1 MKYNR
6 ILQGIAGL
14 AAFALMAAGCQ
25 NEELGNGT
33 EVTGSGR
40 IVLSLSDG
48 GRELTRAASKDGY
61 TTPTETEKAV
71 THFDVF
77 VIDDGEDVV
86 YYERATAPATGDKMV
101 LSQAKNKFAENTSYT
116 VYVVAN
122 CKEKT
127 AEELGEIKTLTQL
140 KGMEV
145 TTSNVHVTG
154 LDAPEAT
161 DVPTTFMMDGHSVA
175 TVLNDG
181 NTTTNKEVSVVLR
194 RAAAKITVILKPGEH
209 TSFLPMT
216 NDVATSGTMSRRVI
230 NFARKTSVLQPDNEA
245 DYDNKPLFTNTGYS
259 TVGIEQADQADG
271 TAAET
276 VAVTVYS
283 YSNDWTNDAAMEN
296 ESYLLM
302 RIPVTY
308 QENENTEAE
317 TRVNNYYKIPV
328 SGNGNHSLKRNHSY
342 FITATIDGLG
352 GENDETPV
360 TLQPAFFKVQD
371 WVPEEI
377 QIGGDGQDHPE
388 YLTLSMD
395 TLRINNASTD
405 NTVLFASSST
415 ILQSRISV
423 DRVYIINK
431 FGQEQEVTNH
441 GVTVTT
447 EAGLNGRVTINSQ
460 LPENSLSVRYIEL
473 TIENADDQKQTL
485 VVEQY
490 PLEYVTNTQG
500 WYSYRDDFDNGSGTP
515 TTYIERGTSPYR
527 IGAQWSN
534 GSWTYSYNAGSN
546 NDFFGSK
553 VVTTY
558 NKSGNNAGK
567 SAINYYSWYSSSWNW
582 NGWRYNISD
591 VVVVGSEVFSSN
603 TGNARMYHVQIT
615 STPKNDV
622 DYVLGLP
629 RMNDAGYTDDGVDN
643 AKIVSPSF
651 MIASQLGAVLSA
663 GSVEQAA
670 SHCAQYVEVTG
681 AEFNTNGT
689 SVINQDKVVAYHDWR
704 LPTEAEV
711 KIILNYQKNSDAIDE
726 VLTGQSYWS
735 ASGLVTNPSPS
746 SNSSR
751 AIRCIRDAY
760 RDGESK

>member
-14 AAFALMAAGCQ
+14 AAFALMAVGCQ

-77 VIDDGEDVV
+77 VIDGEEDVV

-161 DVPTTFMMDGHSVA
+161 DVPTTFMMDGHSAA

-181 NTTTNKEVSVVLR
+181 NTTTNKEVSVVLH
-194 RAAAKITVILKPGEH
+194 RAAAKMTVILQHGEH

-308 QENENTEAE
+308 QEDESTEAE

-377 QIGGDGQDHPE
+377 EIGGDGQDHPE

-405 NTVLFASSST
+405 NTVLFASSSV
-415 ILQSRISV
+415 IPRNGIRV

-447 EAGLNGRVTINSQ
+447 EAELNGRVTINSE

-473 TIENADDQKQTL
+473 TIENADGQEQTL

-500 WYSYRDDFDNGSGTP
+500 WYSYRDDFVSTTELAPCTYVHKGSR
-515 TTYIERGTSPYR
+515 YVS
-527 IGAQWSN
+527 ASWSR
-534 GSWTYSYNAGSN
+534 N
-546 NDFFGSK
+546 NRWNLDTDASSGFFRSK
-553 VVTTY
+553 VAGNY
-558 NKSGNNAGK
+558 NKNTGLCTISYYQWFNYSNDVNIASSSNSLNNAH
-567 SAINYYSWYSSSWNW
+567 
-582 NGWRYNISD
+582 
-591 VVVVGSEVFSSN
+591 
-603 TGNARMYHVQIT
+603 MYHVQIT
-615 STPKNDV
+615 STPKDV
-622 DYVLGLP
+622 NYVLGLP
-629 RMNDAGYTDDGVDN
+629 RLDENGYTVKGDGN
-643 AKIVSPSF
+643 GNIVSPSF
-651 MIASQLGAVLSA
+651 MIASQLGAASSNGA
-663 GSVEQAA
+663 TSQAMA
-670 SHCAQYVEVTG
+670 NSHCHEYVEVTNRG
-681 AEFNTNGT
+681 RGT
-689 SVINQDKVVAYHDWR
+689 DNKNVVAYHDWR
-704 LPTEAEV
+704 LPTKAEIAMIQV
-711 KIILNYQKNSDAIDE
+711 YQKNDPNSIDDI
-726 VLTGQSYWS
+726 LTGTYYWS
-735 ASGLVTNPSPS
+735 SEGVVRTSDGELMPNRNSASL
-746 SNSSR
+746 
-751 AIRCIRDAY
+751 RCIRDAY

>member
-161 DVPTTFMMDGHSVA
+161 DVPTTFMMDGHSAA

-181 NTTTNKEVSVVLR
+181 NTTTNKKVSVVLR
-194 RAAAKITVILKPGEH
+194 RAAAKITVILQHGEH

-245 DYDNKPLFTNTGYS
+245 DYENKPLFTNTGYS

-308 QENENTEAE
+308 QEDESTEAE

-415 ILQSRISV
+415 IPRSGINV

-447 EAGLNGRVTINSQ
+447 EVGLNGRVTINSK
-460 LPENSLSVRYIEL
+460 LPENSLSIRYIVL
-473 TIENADDQKQTL
+473 TIENADGQEQTL

-500 WYSYRDDFDNGSGTP
+500 WYSYRDDFDNGRGTP
-515 TTYIERGTSPYR
+515 TTYIERGTSPYN
-527 IGAQWSN
+527 IGARSWN
-534 GSWTYSYNAGSN
+534 GSSWIYSHEAGSHY
-546 NDFFGSK
+546 DFFASK

-567 SAINYYSWYSSSWNW
+567 SAINYYSWYSYSGSWGSW
-582 NGWRYNISD
+582 GYNISD
-591 VVVVGSEVFSSN
+591 VVVKGDEVFSSN

-651 MIASQLGAVLSA
+651 MIASQLGAVQA
-663 GSVEQAA
+663 AESVEQAA
-670 SHCAQYVEVTG
+670 SHCAQYVEVTNRG
-681 AEFNTNGT
+681 NKTDNT
-689 SVINQDKVVAYHDWR
+689 DVVAYHDWR
-704 LPTEAEV
+704 LPTKAEIN
-711 KIILNYQKNSDAIDE
+711 IIYKYQTNSDAMDE
-726 VLTGQSYWS
+726 VLSGDQYWS
-735 ASGLVTNPSPS
+735 ASGLVPKPGESDPEDQ
-746 SNSSR
+746 

>member
-14 AAFALMAAGCQ
+14 AAFALMAGCQ

-140 KGMEV
+140 KGLEV

-161 DVPTTFMMDGHSVA
+161 DVPSTFMMDGHSDA

-194 RAAAKITVILKPGEH
+194 RAAAKITVILQHGEH

-271 TAAET
+271 TAAKT

-308 QENENTEAE
+308 QEDENTEAE

-405 NTVLFASSST
+405 NTVLFASSSA
-415 ILQSRISV
+415 ISRSGISV

-431 FGQEQEVTNH
+431 FGQEQGVTNH

-447 EAGLNGRVTINSQ
+447 EAGLNGHVTINSE

-473 TIENADDQKQTL
+473 TIENTDGQEQTL

-500 WYSYRDDFDNGSGTP
+500 WYSYRDDFVSTSYPEPCTYVYRGSRNVSASWNSWYESWNP
-515 TTYIERGTSPYR
+515 STSASSGFFRSKVARNYNKDTGLCT
-527 IGAQWSN
+527 ISYYQWSN
-534 GSWTYSYNAGSN
+534 NANDVSIASN
-546 NDFFGSK
+546 S
-553 VVTTY
+553 
-558 NKSGNNAGK
+558 SLNNAH
-567 SAINYYSWYSSSWNW
+567 
-582 NGWRYNISD
+582 
-591 VVVVGSEVFSSN
+591 
-603 TGNARMYHVQIT
+603 MYHVQIT
-615 STPKNDV
+615 STPEGV

-629 RMNDAGYTDDGVDN
+629 RMDVDGYTDDGDDN

-651 MIASQLGAVLSA
+651 MIASQLGAAQTAS
-663 GSVEQAA
+663 SVEQAA
-670 SHCAQYVEVTG
+670 SHCAQYVEVTNRG
-681 AEFNTNGT
+681 NKTDNK
-689 SVINQDKVVAYHDWR
+689 DLVAYHDWR
-704 LPTEAEV
+704 LPTQAEV
-711 KIILNYQKNSDAIDE
+711 AIIQVYQNNDENAIDE
-726 VLTGQSYWS
+726 VLGGDYYWAANGIIRTS
-735 ASGLVTNPSPS
+735 DGKHVDDIDWGRWDTKPTEAY
-746 SNSSR
+746 
-751 AIRCIRDAY
+751 IRCIRDAY

>member
-161 DVPTTFMMDGHSVA
+161 DVPTTFMMDGHSAA

-194 RAAAKITVILKPGEH
+194 RAAAKITVILQHGEH

-308 QENENTEAE
+308 QEDESTEAE

-415 ILQSRISV
+415 IPRSGINV

-447 EAGLNGRVTINSQ
+447 EVGLNGRVTINSK
-460 LPENSLSVRYIEL
+460 LPENSLSIRYIVL
-473 TIENADDQKQTL
+473 TIENADGQEQTL

-500 WYSYRDDFDNGSGTP
+500 WYSYRDDFDNGRGTP
-515 TTYIERGTSPYR
+515 TTYTERGTSPYN
-527 IGAQWSN
+527 IGARSWN
-534 GSWTYSYNAGSN
+534 GSSWIYSHEAGSHY
-546 NDFFGSK
+546 DFFASK

-567 SAINYYSWYSSSWNW
+567 SAINYYSWYSWSWGSW
-582 NGWRYNISD
+582 GYNISD
-591 VVVVGSEVFSSN
+591 VVVKGDEVFSSN

-651 MIASQLGAVLSA
+651 MIASQLGAVQA
-663 GSVEQAA
+663 AESVEQAA
-670 SHCAQYVEVTG
+670 SHCAQYVEVTNRG
-681 AEFNTNGT
+681 NKTDNT
-689 SVINQDKVVAYHDWR
+689 DVVAYHDWR
-704 LPTEAEV
+704 LPTKAEIN
-711 KIILNYQKNSDAIDE
+711 IIYKYQTNSDAMDE
-726 VLTGQSYWS
+726 VLSGDQYWS
-735 ASGLVTNPSPS
+735 ASGLVPKPGESDPEDQ
-746 SNSSR
+746 

>member
-161 DVPTTFMMDGHSVA
+161 DVPTTFMMDGHSAA

-194 RAAAKITVILKPGEH
+194 RAAAKITVILQHGEH

-302 RIPVTY
+302 CIPVTY
-308 QENENTEAE
+308 QEDESTEAE

-415 ILQSRISV
+415 IPQSRISV

-431 FGQEQEVTNH
+431 FGQKQEVTNH

-447 EAGLNGRVTINSQ
+447 EAGLNGRVTINSE

-473 TIENADDQKQTL
+473 TIENTDGQEQTL

-500 WYSYRDDFDNGSGTP
+500 WYSYRDDFVSTSYPNPCTYVYSGSRNVSASWENNEWNISDDASSGFFRSKVAEKYNEDTGQC
-515 TTYIERGTSPYR
+515 TISYY
-527 IGAQWSN
+527 QWSN
-534 GSWTYSYNAGSN
+534 NNVSIASSSN
-546 NDFFGSK
+546 SL
-553 VVTTY
+553 
-558 NKSGNNAGK
+558 NNAH
-567 SAINYYSWYSSSWNW
+567 
-582 NGWRYNISD
+582 
-591 VVVVGSEVFSSN
+591 
-603 TGNARMYHVQIT
+603 MYHVQIT
-615 STPKNDV
+615 STPEGG

-629 RMNDAGYTDDGVDN
+629 RMDVDGYTDDGDDN

-651 MIASQLGAVLSA
+651 MIASQLGATMTADSK
-663 GSVEQAA
+663 EQAGQ
-670 SHCAQYVEVTG
+670 HCAQYVEVTNRG
-681 AEFNTNGT
+681 NKTDNT
-689 SVINQDKVVAYHDWR
+689 DVVAYHDWR

-711 KIILNYQKNSDAIDE
+711 KVILKYQENTDAIDK
-726 VLTGQSYWS
+726 VMTYTTYWS
-735 ASGLVTNPSPS
+735 ASGAVTNSNPS
-746 SNSSR
+746 SKWTGGV
-751 AIRCIRDAY
+751 RCIRDAY

>member
-48 GRELTRAASKDGY
+48 GRELTRAVSEADY
-61 TTPTETEKAV
+61 TTPTETERAV

-122 CKEKT
+122 CKEHT

-140 KGMEV
+140 KGLEV

-161 DVPTTFMMDGHSVA
+161 DVPSTFMMDGHSAA

-194 RAAAKITVILKPGEH
+194 RAAAKITVILQHGEH

-308 QENENTEAE
+308 QEDENAEAE

-405 NTVLFASSST
+405 NTVLFASSSA
-415 ILQSRISV
+415 IPQSRISV

-447 EAGLNGRVTINSQ
+447 EAGLNGRVTINSE

-473 TIENADDQKQTL
+473 TIENADGQEQTL

-500 WYSYRDDFDNGSGTP
+500 WYSYRDDFVSTSYPEPCTYVYRGSRNVSASWDSRNESWDLSTESSGFFDSKFARNYNENTGLCTISYYQWNNNNNGSNAN
-515 TTYIERGTSPYR
+515 RGSD
-527 IGAQWSN
+527 SDLE
-534 GSWTYSYNAGSN
+534 NAH
-546 NDFFGSK
+546 
-553 VVTTY
+553 
-558 NKSGNNAGK
+558 
-567 SAINYYSWYSSSWNW
+567 
-582 NGWRYNISD
+582 
-591 VVVVGSEVFSSN
+591 
-603 TGNARMYHVQIT
+603 MYHVQIT
-615 STPKNDV
+615 STPEGV

-629 RMNDAGYTDDGVDN
+629 KMGADGYTDDGDDN

-651 MIASQLGAVLSA
+651 MIASQLGAVTTAS
-663 GSVEQAA
+663 SVKQAA

-681 AEFNTNGT
+681 AEFNSAGT
-689 SVINQDKVVAYHDWR
+689 EVINKDKVVAYHDWR
-704 LPTEAEV
+704 LPTQAELAMIQV
-711 KIILNYQKNSDAIDE
+711 YQKNDKNAIDE
-726 VLTGQSYWS
+726 VLGGERYWAANGIIRTSDGQHVDDIDWGWWPKPTS
-735 ASGLVTNPSPS
+735 AY
-746 SNSSR
+746 
-751 AIRCIRDAY
+751 IRCIRDAY

>member
-77 VIDDGEDVV
+77 VIDGEEDVV

-140 KGMEV
+140 KGLEV

-154 LDAPEAT
+154 LDVPEAT
-161 DVPTTFMMDGHSVA
+161 DVPSTFMMDGHSDA

-194 RAAAKITVILKPGEH
+194 RAAAKITVILQHGEH

-405 NTVLFASSST
+405 NTVLFASSSA
-415 ILQSRISV
+415 ILQNRIRV

-473 TIENADDQKQTL
+473 TIENADGQEQTL

-500 WYSYRDDFDNGSGTP
+500 WYSYRDDFVSDSEPEPCTYVYRGSQRVAVDWNNNGWGTYHTDNKSNQDGGSISGSTFFRSK
-515 TTYIERGTSPYR
+515 YVSAYNSSEGTST
-527 IGAQWSN
+527 IGYYQWESTN
-534 GSWTYSYNAGSN
+534 SVSPSSGGTSTLTNAH
-546 NDFFGSK
+546 
-553 VVTTY
+553 
-558 NKSGNNAGK
+558 
-567 SAINYYSWYSSSWNW
+567 
-582 NGWRYNISD
+582 
-591 VVVVGSEVFSSN
+591 
-603 TGNARMYHVQIT
+603 MYHIQIS
-615 STPKNDV
+615 STPEKV
-622 DYVLGLP
+622 DYVLGIP
-629 RMNDAGYTDDGVDN
+629 RLDENGYTDKGEDN
-643 AKIVSPSF
+643 AQIVSPSF
-651 MIASQLGAVLSA
+651 MIASQLGSSTTA
-663 GSVEQAA
+663 GSKEQAEQ
-670 SHCAQYVEVTG
+670 HCAQYVEVTNRG
-681 AEFNTNGT
+681 NKTDNT
-689 SVINQDKVVAYHDWR
+689 DVVAYHDWR

-711 KIILNYQKNSDAIDE
+711 KIILKYQENSDAIDK
-726 VLTGQSYWS
+726 VMTFTTYWS
-735 ASGLVTNPSPS
+735 ASGEVTNPNPS
-746 SNSSR
+746 SGSEG
-751 AIRCIRDAY
+751 AVRCIRDAY

>member
-161 DVPTTFMMDGHSVA
+161 DVPTTFMMDGHSAA

-194 RAAAKITVILKPGEH
+194 RAAAKITVILQHGEH

-308 QENENTEAE
+308 QEDESTEAE

-388 YLTLSMD
+388 YLILSMD

-415 ILQSRISV
+415 IPRSGINV

-447 EAGLNGRVTINSQ
+447 EVGLNGRVTINSK
-460 LPENSLSVRYIEL
+460 LPENSLSIRYIVL
-473 TIENADDQKQTL
+473 TIENADGQEQTL

-500 WYSYRDDFDNGSGTP
+500 WYSYRDDFDNGRGTP
-515 TTYIERGTSPYR
+515 TTYIERGTSPYN
-527 IGAQWSN
+527 IGARSWN
-534 GSWTYSYNAGSN
+534 GSSWIYSHEAGSHY
-546 NDFFGSK
+546 DFFASK

-567 SAINYYSWYSSSWNW
+567 SAINYYSWYSYSWSW
-582 NGWRYNISD
+582 GSWGYNISD
-591 VVVVGSEVFSSN
+591 VVVKGDEVFSSN

-651 MIASQLGAVLSA
+651 MIASQLGAVQA
-663 GSVEQAA
+663 AESVEQAA
-670 SHCAQYVEVTG
+670 SHCAQYVEVTNRG
-681 AEFNTNGT
+681 NKTDNT
-689 SVINQDKVVAYHDWR
+689 DVVAYHDWR
-704 LPTEAEV
+704 LPTKAEIN
-711 KIILNYQKNSDAIDE
+711 IIYKYQTNSDAMDE
-726 VLTGQSYWS
+726 VLSGDQYWS
-735 ASGLVTNPSPS
+735 ASGLVPKPGESDPEDQ
-746 SNSSR
+746 

>member
-77 VIDDGEDVV
+77 VIDGEEDVV

-101 LSQAKNKFAENTSYT
+101 LSQAKNKFVENTSYT

-140 KGMEV
+140 KGLEV

-161 DVPTTFMMDGHSVA
+161 DVPSTFMMDGHSAA

-194 RAAAKITVILKPGEH
+194 RAAAKMTVILQHGEH

-317 TRVNNYYKIPV
+317 TRMNNYYKIPV

-360 TLQPAFFKVQD
+360 TLQPTFFKVQD

-405 NTVLFASSST
+405 NTVLFASSSA
-415 ILQSRISV
+415 IPRSGIRV
-423 DRVYIINK
+423 NRVYIINK

-473 TIENADDQKQTL
+473 TIENADGQEQTL

-515 TTYIERGTSPYR
+515 TTYINKGTSPYY
-527 IGAQWSN
+527 IGSGNWNENQESWSYISH
-534 GSWTYSYNAGSN
+534 GTDG
-546 NDFFGSK
+546 FFESK
-553 VVTTY
+553 VATNY
-558 NKSGNNAGK
+558 NSKTGS
-567 SAINYYSWYSSSWNW
+567 STISYYSWYNYIFMT
-582 NGWRYNISD
+582 GWR
-591 VVVVGSEVFSSN
+591 ESN
-603 TGNARMYHVQIT
+603 TVVNGSDINGLDNAHMYHVQIT
-615 STPKNDV
+615 STPKDV
-622 DYVLGLP
+622 NYVLGLP
-629 RMNDAGYTDDGVDN
+629 RLDENGYTVKGDGN
-643 AKIVSPSF
+643 GNIVSPSF
-651 MIASQLGAVLSA
+651 MIASQLGAASSDGA
-663 GSVEQAA
+663 TSQAMA
-670 SHCAQYVEVTG
+670 NSHCHEYVEVTNRG
-681 AEFNTNGT
+681 RGT
-689 SVINQDKVVAYHDWR
+689 DNKNVVAYHDWR
-704 LPTEAEV
+704 LPTKAEIAMIQV
-711 KIILNYQKNSDAIDE
+711 YQKNDPNSIDDI
-726 VLTGQSYWS
+726 LTGDYYWS
-735 ASGLVTNPSPS
+735 SEGVVRTRDGELMPNRNSASL
-746 SNSSR
+746 
-751 AIRCIRDAY
+751 RCIRDAY

>member
-14 AAFALMAAGCQ
+14 AAFALMAVGCQ

-77 VIDDGEDVV
+77 VIDGEEDVV
-86 YYERATAPATGDKMV
+86 YYERVTAPATGDKMV
-101 LSQAKNKFAENTSYT
+101 LSQAKNKFTENTSYT

-145 TTSNVHVTG
+145 ITSNVHVTG

-161 DVPTTFMMDGHSVA
+161 DVPTTFMMDGHSAA

-415 ILQSRISV
+415 ISQSGIRV
-423 DRVYIINK
+423 NRVYIINK

-447 EAGLNGRVTINSQ
+447 EAGLNGHVTINSE
-460 LPENSLSVRYIEL
+460 LPKNSLSVRYIEL
-473 TIENADDQKQTL
+473 TIENADGQEQTL

-500 WYSYRDDFDNGSGTP
+500 WYSYRDDFVSNSEREPCTYVHRGSE
-515 TTYIERGTSPYR
+515 YVS
-527 IGAQWSN
+527 A
-534 GSWTYSYNAGSN
+534 SWDSRSESWDLNRSSSG
-546 NDFFGSK
+546 FFRSK
-553 VVTTY
+553 VVKYY
-558 NKSGNNAGK
+558 NENTGLCTISYYQWYNYSNVNNA
-567 SAINYYSWYSSSWNW
+567 
-582 NGWRYNISD
+582 SD
-591 VVVVGSEVFSSN
+591 SDLE
-603 TGNARMYHVQIT
+603 NAHMYHVQIT
-615 STPKNDV
+615 STPEGV

-629 RMNDAGYTDDGVDN
+629 KMGADGYTDDGDDN

-651 MIASQLGAVLSA
+651 MIASQLGAVQTAS
-663 GSVEQAA
+663 SVEQAA
-670 SHCAQYVEVTG
+670 SHCDQYVEVTNRG
-681 AEFNTNGT
+681 NKTDNT
-689 SVINQDKVVAYHDWR
+689 DVVAYHDWR
-704 LPTEAEV
+704 LPTQAEV
-711 KIILNYQKNSDAIDE
+711 AMIQVYQKNDKNAIDE
-726 VLTGQSYWS
+726 VLGGNYYWAANGIIRTSDGKHVDDITDWSNNIWNWNPKPTS
-735 ASGLVTNPSPS
+735 AY
-746 SNSSR
+746 
-751 AIRCIRDAY
+751 IRCIRDAY
-760 RDGESK
+760 RDGEPK